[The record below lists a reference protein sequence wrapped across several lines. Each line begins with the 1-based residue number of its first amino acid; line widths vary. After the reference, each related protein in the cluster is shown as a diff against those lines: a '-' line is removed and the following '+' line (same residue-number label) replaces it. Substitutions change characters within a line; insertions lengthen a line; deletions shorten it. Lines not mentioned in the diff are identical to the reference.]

1 MNNKEE
7 LKDFSLFNSPFE
19 EEREARKE
27 IYGLEEYEGYYSCSD
42 YENYDYTQNKKRKNR
57 IYDLDNFVFPSS
69 FVSFDFEN
77 LYPQRVTACS
87 VGMVKYIN
95 GINKKKHSI
104 VIFVHHL
111 NMRGKKVQF

>member
-42 YENYDYTQNKKRKNR
+42 YENYDYTQNKKGR
-57 IYDLDNFVFPSS
+57 IGYMIWTILNF
-69 FVSFDFEN
+69 
-77 LYPQRVTACS
+77 
-87 VGMVKYIN
+87 
-95 GINKKKHSI
+95 
-104 VIFVHHL
+104 HL
-111 NMRGKKVQF
+111 LLLVLTSRICILNV